1 MIDVLLVVLAILLC
15 LISVMKAREYR
26 QTGLSTH
33 GWMAFVFALL
43 AVAFLLRISGVYLW
57 VERAFGPKSLADAVV
72 RTALMAAAFGAQS
85 LIREVSIPN
94 SMRSAWRGSR
104 PTALLVCLSALWS
117 SFIIGHRSGDSQFGS
132 FANVAGWPTVYAAA
146 FLLYMAYVATDVMLG
161 CWRYAKP
168 ADGSLQLGLRFMAI
182 GCGTTVIYVGFK
194 ATAVVRAHSSPIST
208 AVEAGVGET
217 AAVLAALPIAV
228 GAALPAAER
237 RWRAALDWRRRYAAH
252 DKLYPLWSALT
263 AVSPGVALD
272 PATSRTLDRLRI
284 RDLEMR
290 LYRRVIEI
298 RDGRLAL
305 RDALP
310 QSVAES
316 SQARAQVIGLNRWEA
331 EAFVEAKV
339 LEAGLESIAAGD
351 PVAAQPWKGIGPRA
365 ESTAVEV
372 EWLRTVAANFAAP
385 RSLHARNEGVSSGR
399 ARGLLWSKS

>member
-1 MIDVLLVVLAILLC
+1 
-15 LISVMKAREYR
+15 
-26 QTGLSTH
+26 
-33 GWMAFVFALL
+33 
-43 AVAFLLRISGVYLW
+43 
-57 VERAFGPKSLADAVV
+57 
-72 RTALMAAAFGAQS
+72 
-85 LIREVSIPN
+85 
-94 SMRSAWRGSR
+94 
-104 PTALLVCLSALWS
+104 
-117 SFIIGHRSGDSQFGS
+117 
-132 FANVAGWPTVYAAA
+132 
-146 FLLYMAYVATDVMLG
+146 
-161 CWRYAKP
+161 
-168 ADGSLQLGLRFMAI
+168 
-182 GCGTTVIYVGFK
+182 
-194 ATAVVRAHSSPIST
+194 
-208 AVEAGVGET
+208 
-217 AAVLAALPIAV
+217 
-228 GAALPAAER
+228 
-237 RWRAALDWRRRYAAH
+237 
-252 DKLYPLWSALT
+252 
-263 AVSPGVALD
+263 
-272 PATSRTLDRLRI
+272 
-284 RDLEMR
+284 MR

>member
-1 MIDVLLVVLAILLC
+1 MIDVLLVVLAILLG
-15 LISVMKAREYR
+15 LISVMKAKEYR

-94 SMRSAWRGSR
+94 PMRSAWRGSR

-168 ADGSLQLGLRFMAI
+168 ADGSLQLGLRLMAI

-194 ATAVVRAHSSPIST
+194 ATAVILAHSSPIST

-228 GAALPAAER
+228 GAADR
-237 RWRAALDWRRRYAAH
+237 RGRCPSRRRTQMASCPG
-252 DKLYPLWSALT
+252 L
-263 AVSPGVALD
+263 VSPLC
-272 PATSRTLDRLRI
+272 
-284 RDLEMR
+284 
-290 LYRRVIEI
+290 
-298 RDGRLAL
+298 
-305 RDALP
+305 
-310 QSVAES
+310 
-316 SQARAQVIGLNRWEA
+316 
-331 EAFVEAKV
+331 
-339 LEAGLESIAAGD
+339 
-351 PVAAQPWKGIGPRA
+351 GPRQA
-365 ESTAVEV
+365 LSIVV
-372 EWLRTVAANFAAP
+372 CPDRRLP
-385 RSLHARNEGVSSGR
+385 RSGARSRDKPHARPTPDP
-399 ARGLLWSKS
+399 